1 MPGRLSFLL
10 LSSSVRSMY
19 SRTRVR
25 TSLSKIS
32 RSNVAILEPQLGHV
46 NSWSSRCVC
55 MHSSQNDVLQQGV
68 LTASR
73 MSFVHSGQA
82 REESL
87 GCRSRISD
95 SVRPFERVFCFSQ
108 AALRIPEFVYCKMTK
123 AETYVS
129 GCAMTYPPSGV
140 TITPCAKGAPSVG
153 STDLRKLR
161 GIPVVRLIRFLSY
174 SGSLF
179 VGQS

>member
-1 MPGRLSFLL
+1 MAIGSSIIPSISAWSVTRSSCCSYSHVSIAFRRKDGRRALRLVFCSMPGRLSFLL

-25 TSLSKIS
+25 ISLSKIS

-55 MHSSQNDVLQQGV
+55 IHSSQNDVLQQGV

-73 MSFVHSGQA
+73 ISFVHSGQA
-82 REESL
+82 REGSF

-95 SVRPFERVFCFSQ
+95 SVRTFERVFCFSQ
-108 AALRIPEFVYCKMTK
+108 AALRILEFVQYKMTK
-123 AETYVS
+123 
-129 GCAMTYPPSGV
+129 
-140 TITPCAKGAPSVG
+140 
-153 STDLRKLR
+153 LRHTCQ
-161 GIPVVRLIRFLSY
+161 
-174 SGSLF
+174 
-179 VGQS
+179 VGQ